1 MAGETIIQ
9 TIFVS
14 FGHIHKSIIN
24 QLPFKNIN
32 MNNNIFSIVFEHS
45 TDCFIYILP
54 DGKISGVNKTFEQI
68 TGLDAQDYIQGKIK
82 LKDFVHPD
90 DRQIAEQL
98 FHEENKIPS
107 LIEPTIR
114 LVSISRQISYFRL
127 QMHVVEE
134 SSEYAGKMVQLT
146 NITEQINNQELRL
159 KNQSLVNENVRY
171 KDYYENAPDIYLSMH
186 PETTLILDCNQ
197 TMVDTLGYSK
207 KELKKKTIFDLYTAE
222 SALYAKNVLYPEFIR
237 RGLFNNA
244 FVKVCSKNCDILN
257 MLINVNSVKDETGR
271 ILYSRAIWRKMA
283 DKDFEKEYLHILY
296 QAQQTELKYKLMYD
310 NSPIGIASATL
321 DYKIFSANQAFCD
334 MLGYAEQELV
344 GQTLYLYTHPDGVE
358 NNIQMLEKL
367 AAGELKRLQMEKKFI
382 HKSGRTIIGLLNATI
397 IKDIHGKPLYFL
409 GNVHDITLMK
419 DVLTQLEDAKKLTE
433 IERERLNFVLEG
445 SKLGFW
451 DWNIKENKVERNS
464 QWAEMLG
471 FTIDE
476 VQKTVSQ
483 WTDLI
488 HPDDH
493 NLALQSLNS
502 HLRGETSMHR
512 AEYRMRTKENDWKW
526 ILDTAKVVQF
536 DKNGAPLR
544 MAGTHTHVRLRLLP

>member
-1 MAGETIIQ
+1 LAGETIIQ

-114 LVSISRQISYFRL
+114 LVSISEQISYFRL

-244 FVKVCSKNCDILN
+244 FV
-257 MLINVNSVKDETGR
+257 
-271 ILYSRAIWRKMA
+271 
-283 DKDFEKEYLHILY
+283 
-296 QAQQTELKYKLMYD
+296 
-310 NSPIGIASATL
+310 
-321 DYKIFSANQAFCD
+321 
-334 MLGYAEQELV
+334 
-344 GQTLYLYTHPDGVE
+344 
-358 NNIQMLEKL
+358 
-367 AAGELKRLQMEKKFI
+367 
-382 HKSGRTIIGLLNATI
+382 
-397 IKDIHGKPLYFL
+397 
-409 GNVHDITLMK
+409 
-419 DVLTQLEDAKKLTE
+419 
-433 IERERLNFVLEG
+433 
-445 SKLGFW
+445 
-451 DWNIKENKVERNS
+451 
-464 QWAEMLG
+464 
-471 FTIDE
+471 
-476 VQKTVSQ
+476 
-483 WTDLI
+483 
-488 HPDDH
+488 
-493 NLALQSLNS
+493 
-502 HLRGETSMHR
+502 
-512 AEYRMRTKENDWKW
+512 
-526 ILDTAKVVQF
+526 
-536 DKNGAPLR
+536 
-544 MAGTHTHVRLRLLP
+544 